1 MNEHNLSTP
10 DSDVTE
16 HASSRKL
23 GRWIGWFGLILL
35 TFSAGYLYGVYQ
47 KTKVPPQEAIQQIV
61 RQSED
66 QQVSEEVDFSLYWDV
81 WNRIKRDYVRQPVDE
96 ADLFYGSVA
105 GLVRGAGDP
114 YSAFFGPDQTESFND
129 SLNGSFGGV
138 GIELGAK
145 EGQVVVIAPLPD
157 TPAERNGV
165 LASDVILAVDDEY
178 IDDETVEEVV
188 FLIRGEVGTDVTLLL
203 QRNGDEPFELTLT
216 REVIQPDTVKV
227 EYQEREGKIAAIITV
242 SQFTHETSIEF
253 RSIVN
258 DLILK
263 SPDVVI
269 LDLRNNPG
277 GFVDAAVDIA
287 SEWIPDGA
295 ILLEQTQDGRQVPSN
310 STGSG
315 RLSNQKTIVLINQ
328 GSASASEIVAG
339 ALQDR
344 KKATI
349 LGETS
354 FGKGS
359 VQDVHYF
366 ADGSSL
372 KLTISLW
379 LTPDGRTIDKT
390 GIEPDQVV
398 PMTAEDYLTGKDPQL
413 DAAFA
418 SLNQ

>member
-1 MNEHNLSTP
+1 MNERNFSNP

-23 GRWIGWFGLILL
+23 GHWIGWFGLMLL

-47 KTKVPPQEAIQQIV
+47 KTTVPPQEAIQQIV

-114 YSAFFGPDQTESFND
+114 YSVFFSPDQTESFND

-145 EGQVVVIAPLPD
+145 DGQVVVIAPLPD

-178 IDDETVEEVV
+178 IDEETVEEVV

-227 EYQEREGKIAAIITV
+227 EYQEREGKTAAIITV

-315 RLSNQKTIVLINQ
+315 RLSGQKTIVLINQ

-349 LGETS
+349 LGEIS

-379 LTPDGRTIDKT
+379 LTPDGRMIDKT

-398 PMTAEDYLTGKDPQL
+398 PMTAEDYLAEKDPQL